1 VGLSGNVFRNRLSGF
16 FGSPEI
22 PYFYKEAEAAGK
34 ATVRVS
40 AAVMPHAMKKE
51 SYKKFIYKETEKL
64 REEYKGS
71 GKTFRLA
78 LFPDAPNADPI
89 LDELK

>member
-1 VGLSGNVFRNRLSGF
+1 
-16 FGSPEI
+16 
-22 PYFYKEAEAAGK
+22 
-34 ATVRVS
+34 
-40 AAVMPHAMKKE
+40 MPHAMKKE